1 MSRTTAGLSSHFQK
15 LEDLL
20 RFQLIPAIT
29 GNPALDDLD
38 RQLFALP
45 AREGGL
51 DIINPAS
58 SCDLEYSA
66 STSEPLVKAI
76 MQCKEY
82 SYSCLADQLTAKS
95 EVRQQKHLQVKQAA
109 KSLKNRLSPT
119 KRRAMEL
126 ASERG
131 ASNWL
136 TALPIEEFGF
146 CLHKGAFAD
155 ALALHYGWTP
165 TRIPVSCV
173 CGISFTVEHVLSC
186 PRGGFPIL
194 RHNEIRDVTA
204 NLLTEICHDVKT
216 QPDLQPLTGETL
228 ECQSAI
234 TSDGA
239 RLDIAANG
247 FWGGRY
253 I

>member
-1 MSRTTAGLSSHFQK
+1 MSEKIAQWSNEIRLLTAIALTQPHAAFAALTHGLSSKWSYLSRTTAGLSSHFQK

-29 GNPALDDLD
+29 GNPAPDDLD

-58 SCDLEYSA
+58 SCDFQYPA
-66 STSEPLVKAI
+66 SRAISELLVKAI
-76 MQCKEY
+76 MQCREY
-82 SYSCLADQLTAKS
+82 SYSSPDQLTAKS

-109 KSLKNRLSPT
+109 ESLKNRLSPT

-155 ALALHYGWTP
+155 ALARSALWVDPYTYSCLLCMWYILH
-165 TRIPVSCV
+165 RRACPV
-173 CGISFTVEHVLSC
+173 L
-186 PRGGFPIL
+186 PQRWL
-194 RHNEIRDVTA
+194 
-204 NLLTEICHDVKT
+204 
-216 QPDLQPLTGETL
+216 PDSPP
-228 ECQSAI
+228 
-234 TSDGA
+234 
-239 RLDIAANG
+239 
-247 FWGGRY
+247 
-253 I
+253 